1 VIGKVLPRGLPLPE
15 ELWVRRHRAVLAV
28 LWSSVAALAVYGLA
42 RGTVWWHVASDLAL
56 IVGPGIVATMRLPG
70 RATRMAAASLGI
82 LSACAVTVHLA
93 DGVIEA
99 HFAFFVAVPLITLYQ
114 SWPAFGLAAGYV
126 LVHHGVFGVW
136 QPEAVYNHPAAI
148 DHPWHWAAIHAGFV
162 IAASAASIAAWRISE
177 QAALVVADQQARD
190 EDLRS
195 RRRHALEIQD
205 DIVQGIVVAKLAR
218 SLEDHQQ
225 LDRALDA
232 TLAKAR
238 AIVSDLLADQPVG
251 ELELVRR
258 AESVIVGPPA
268 APAPAAAP
276 APRGGPRSTG
286 TR

>member
-28 LWSSVAALAVYGLA
+28 LWSSVVALAVYGLA
-42 RGTVWWHVASDLAL
+42 RGRPTWHVAGDLSL
-56 IVGPGIVATMRLPG
+56 IVVPGIVATMRGP
-70 RATRMAAASLGI
+70 RSVRMAAASLGT

-114 SWPAFGLAAGYV
+114 SWPAFGLAAAYV

-177 QAALVVADQQARD
+177 QAAMVVADQQAH
-190 EDLRS
+190 EEELRS

-218 SLEDHQQ
+218 SLEDLPQ
-225 LDRALDA
+225 LDQALDA

-238 AIVSDLLADQPVG
+238 AIVSELLENQPVG

-258 AESVIVGPPA
+258 SVPVEPVAPPPA
-268 APAPAAAP
+268 VTAPARGRAAGS
-276 APRGGPRSTG
+276 R
-286 TR
+286 